1 MKMHIFC
8 LNVFMRKFISQ
19 FISILTAL
27 FLIVA
32 CANQGFPSGGPKDED
47 PPYIKESTPEQNA
60 LNFSGKK
67 IEIEFNE
74 LIQLDNVNQKLVVS
88 PPMNKKPSVMTKGK
102 VLEVNFEEELQ
113 PNVTYTLDFADAI
126 TDNNEGNIIPSFR
139 FSFSTGE
146 TVDSLQ
152 VSGHLFESDDLSPA
166 DGILVMLY
174 SNLADSAFES
184 LVPVRMAKTDEK
196 GYFSIQNVH
205 PGRYNVYALDD
216 KNNIYKHTQPGD
228 RIAWN
233 DSVVVPS
240 FEYRKVI
247 DSISI
252 NIDSLTIDSVVIS
265 EKLFYTPDSL
275 VMFLFQQDYKQQYL
289 VSDERK
295 EKAKLSFIFNRT
307 LEKDL
312 EISIT
317 GHETNRDW
325 MIRELSATNDTF
337 NIWITD
343 STLYNRD
350 SLSFTLTYPV
360 RDSLK
365 NLVDR
370 ADTIAMYFFEKK
382 KSKKKKS
389 KKKKSKQEEEIP
401 HIKIQKF
408 SSNLNTYSANS
419 FVLPAPAITFD
430 ASAVHLYQQIDT
442 IKVPVEFDFWQD
454 SLNIRKYYI
463 LHKWEAGG
471 SYEMT
476 IDSAAIEDIYHT
488 LNFPISNKFKVRK
501 LNEYGKIFVQLESTK
516 ENWLLQVINSK
527 EDVVQQG
534 YVPQN
539 GKIAFQFLKPG
550 NYMLRIVIDNNRN
563 EKWDT
568 GNYKKKIQPE
578 SIYYYP
584 GKIALRA
591 NWDKVIPDWKPKN
604 FDIYKFS
611 EEFRK
616 PSSTRKQN

>member
-1 MKMHIFC
+1 M
-8 LNVFMRKFISQ
+8 
-19 FISILTAL
+19 
-27 FLIVA
+27 
-32 CANQGFPSGGPKDED
+32 GFPTGGPKDEE
-47 PPYIKESTPEQNA
+47 PPYIKKSTPEQNA
-60 LNFSGKK
+60 LNYVEEK
-67 IEIEFNE
+67 IIIEFNE
-74 LIQLDNVNQKLVVS
+74 LIQLKNVSQKLVVS
-88 PPMNKKPSVMTKGK
+88 PPMNKKPSVVAKGK
-102 VLEVNFEEELQ
+102 VLEVIFEEELQ

-126 TDNNEGNIIPSFR
+126 ADNNEGNIIPSFR

-174 SNLADSAFES
+174 NNLADSAFKT

-205 PGRYNVYALDD
+205 PGRYRVYALDD
-216 KNNIYKHTQPGD
+216 KNNIYKYTQPGD
-228 RIAWN
+228 RISWHDAI
-233 DSVVVPS
+233 VEPS
-240 FEYRKVI
+240 FEYRQVI
-247 DSISI
+247 DSISL

-289 VSDERK
+289 VTDDRK

-312 EISIT
+312 KINIT
-317 GHETNRDW
+317 GHETRTDW
-325 MIRELSATNDTF
+325 MLAESSATNDTF

-350 SLSFTLTYPV
+350 SLSFTITYPV

-370 ADTIAMYFFEKK
+370 IDTIAMYYFEKNKSKKEK
-382 KSKKKKS
+382 KSKKKK
-389 KKKKSKQEEEIP
+389 KKQKEEIP
-401 HIKIQKF
+401 HINIQKF
-408 SSNLNTYSANS
+408 SSKLNVYSANS
-419 FVLPAPAITFD
+419 FLLPAPSIRFD

-442 IKVPVEFDFWQD
+442 IQTPVEFDFWQD

-476 IDSAAIEDIYHT
+476 IDSAAIEDIYHKI
-488 LNFPISNKFKVRK
+488 NFPIANKFKVK
-501 LNEYGKIFVQLESTK
+501 TMNQYGKIFVQFESPS
-516 ENWLLQVINSK
+516 ENWLLQILNSK
-527 EDVVQQG
+527 DQVVQQG
-534 YVPQN
+534 YVPNN
-539 GKIAFQFLKPG
+539 GKIAFQFLNPG
-550 NYMLRIVIDNNRN
+550 NYMLRIITDKNRN
-563 EKWDT
+563 KKWDT
-568 GNYKKKIQPE
+568 GNYDKKIQPE
-578 SIYYYP
+578 SITYYP
-584 GKIALRA
+584 GKIALRQ
-591 NWDKVIPDWKPKN
+591 NWDKVIIDWIPEN

-616 PSSTRKQN
+616 PSSTRKQD